1 MKLTTNLP
9 WQPTLFVS
17 SGLSQKKITHTHTH
31 TRERQR
37 ERETSERDR
46 HKGRQTEKQTKEE
59 KQNIQHNTKLR
70 NRKKV
75 AQRGLIYR
83 TILNK
88 CEKYNA
94 VRKGTDSGH
103 SICNCNCVSDSKN
116 MGYDTYYIYVKLQ
129 PTAMLLAGLYPELKQ
144 TMVET
149 ISPVLSW
156 ILYHQYPWWGL
167 WLTKCPDRVPWSRI

>member
-17 SGLSQKKITHTHTH
+17 SGLSQKKITHTHT
-31 TRERQR
+31 RERQR
-37 ERETSERDR
+37 ERESSERDR
-46 HKGRQTEKQTKEE
+46 HKGRQTEKQK

-70 NRKKV
+70 NRKKI
-75 AQRGLIYR
+75 AQRGLIYH

-94 VRKGTDSGH
+94 VRGGTDSGQ

-116 MGYDTYYIYVKLQ
+116 TGYVYYICKTITYGYA
-129 PTAMLLAGLYPELKQ
+129 TCWIISRTQ
-144 TMVET
+144 TDYGWNNLPCVVLN
-149 ISPVLSW
+149 PVSSVSLMRFV
-156 ILYHQYPWWGL
+156 
-167 WLTKCPDRVPWSRI
+167 TD